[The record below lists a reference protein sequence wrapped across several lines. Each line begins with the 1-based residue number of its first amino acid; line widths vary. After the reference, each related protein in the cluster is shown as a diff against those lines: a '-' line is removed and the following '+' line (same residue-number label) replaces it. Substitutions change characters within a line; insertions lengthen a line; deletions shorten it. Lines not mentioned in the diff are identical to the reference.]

1 MSQRYWAPAAWI
13 DGGWRQSVVLE
24 TDAQGRWSHIAA
36 GVPAPHDAEKLA
48 GPVLPGLVDAHSHAF
63 QRAFAGLAESR
74 DGADDDFWSWR
85 DRMYK
90 VANAVTPESLRA
102 IAAHLYVEL
111 LRGGYTQVCEF
122 HYLQHQADGTP
133 YDDPLALSMALADA
147 AADAGIGLTLLPVL
161 YERAGF
167 TAPSL
172 RPDQRRFHAGARDVW
187 QRSQDFNAR
196 VAAAGRASLV
206 PLNAGLAI
214 HSVRAA
220 AAESI
225 VELRKLAH
233 EFDGPIHV
241 HVSEQRAEL
250 RDCVA
255 ATGQT
260 PVAWLASQGWLD
272 SRWQLVHATHVDAA
286 EIAAT
291 AASGAGVVICPGTE
305 GNLGDGFTD
314 VPAWL
319 AADVDLAMGSD
330 SNVTRSWREELRWME
345 YGQRLKLERRNVCA
359 QPQSGSN
366 SSQGVGSAA
375 QGRASRPQPDTAAS
389 LFERAR
395 AGGGRAAGHA
405 TWGVAVGARADL
417 LVIDPD
423 DASLI
428 GLPQARWLDA
438 LVFSSPGRPWR
449 DVMVAGRWALRGH
462 HHTQV
467 ERISAGFAEAMRGLW
482 GEA

>member
-1 MSQRYWAPAAWI
+1 MSGSRHWAPAAWM
-13 DGGWRQSVVLE
+13 DGAWQRSVVLE
-24 TDAQGRWSHIAA
+24 TDADGRWSHIAA
-36 GVPAPHDAEKLA
+36 GVPAPPDTEHLA

-63 QRAFAGLAESR
+63 QRAFAGLAER
-74 DGADDDFWSWR
+74 RTDDGDDFWSWR
-85 DRMYK
+85 DRMYE
-90 VANAVTPESLRA
+90 VANAVTPENLRA

-133 YDDPLALSMALADA
+133 YADPLALSMALADA

-167 TAPSL
+167 SAPSL
-172 RPDQRRFHAGARDVW
+172 RPDQRRFHAGAGDVW
-187 QRSQDFNAR
+187 RRSQDFSAR
-196 VAAAGRASLV
+196 VTAAGRASRV

-220 AAESI
+220 AQSSL
-225 VELRKLAH
+225 VELHRLAH
-233 EFDGPIHV
+233 GFEGPIHV

-250 RDCVA
+250 RDCVV
-255 ATGQT
+255 ATGRT
-260 PVAWLASQGWLD
+260 PVAWLAAQGWLD
-272 SRWQLVHATHVDAA
+272 ARWQLVHATHVDAA

-291 AASGAGVVICPGTE
+291 AASGAGVVLCPSTE
-305 GNLGDGFTD
+305 GNLGDGFAD

-319 AADVDLAMGSD
+319 AADVDVSLGSD
-330 SNVTRSWREELRWME
+330 SNVTRCWREELRWME

-359 QPQSGSN
+359 QPPG
-366 SSQGVGSAA
+366 AA
-375 QGRASRPQPDTAAS
+375 GNVQARHARPQPDTAAS

-405 TWGVAVGARADL
+405 TWGLLVGARADL

-423 DASLI
+423 DPGLL

-449 DVMVAGRWALRGH
+449 DVMVAGRWALRKH
-462 HHTQV
+462 HHPRE
-467 ERISAGFAEAMRGLW
+467 ERISAAFARAMAELW
-482 GEA
+482 GRD